1 MKVKKE
7 YRFIITRVIVAL
19 AVLMIDK
26 IKQTSCRHNRGNM
39 KRRIYINR
47 TLLKTTLIMQ
57 LSYKTHQNT

>member
-26 IKQTSCRHNRGNM
+26 IKRTSPDVGTFGA
-39 KRRIYINR
+39 I
-47 TLLKTTLIMQ
+47 
-57 LSYKTHQNT
+57 